1 MRRVEYPYWP
11 TYRVASSGEVA
22 RAMGLLNP
30 VIVADTVLLEVLMTD
45 TEPDEWF
52 AAKTLSPAVDTATS

>member
-1 MRRVEYPYWP
+1 
-11 TYRVASSGEVA
+11 
-22 RAMGLLNP
+22 MGLLNP